1 MLLKKYSKNYLKNY
15 EGMADELKKSLGK
28 KSLKNIKILDIGCFT
43 GDFMEILRKKGANV
57 YGVEIQEEA
66 AKIARKRFKNK
77 IINKDITDLSSFSK
91 NSFDCITMLG
101 LVEHVKDPKKLIE
114 IAEKILKPEGT
125 LMIQTPNNTS
135 LPSKITNKYW
145 PPYTPVEHIYIFSTL
160 SITKALEKAGF
171 ENIISKKH
179 IKRMP
184 FNYLYQ
190 ILGTFGPEWKKLLTP
205 LYQIL
210 PTFLREKTIPFYI
223 GESLYF
229 AKKKLPK

>member
-1 MLLKKYSKNYLKNY
+1 VKKQCFICKKPLKYYFKKGKYRYYRCQSCFLVATFPVPTPKEIIEHYKNNYSFGNYMLLKKYSKNYLKNY

-145 PPYTPVEHIYIFSTL
+145 PPYTPVEHI
-160 SITKALEKAGF
+160 
-171 ENIISKKH
+171 
-179 IKRMP
+179 
-184 FNYLYQ
+184 
-190 ILGTFGPEWKKLLTP
+190 
-205 LYQIL
+205 
-210 PTFLREKTIPFYI
+210 
-223 GESLYF
+223 
-229 AKKKLPK
+229 